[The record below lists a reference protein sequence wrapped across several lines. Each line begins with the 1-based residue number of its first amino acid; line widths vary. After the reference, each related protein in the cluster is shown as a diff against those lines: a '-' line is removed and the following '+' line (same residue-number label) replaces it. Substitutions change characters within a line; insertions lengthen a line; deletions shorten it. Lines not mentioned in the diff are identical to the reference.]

1 MLCLQNWLF
10 SGSVIFTIVDR
21 FNLHSIKINLAR
33 LAISRLVNKD
43 NSDRVVSILVF
54 RWYFQD
60 SNRWNIWRENG
71 SPQSVNRN
79 TLVWWV
85 YNHVA
90 VILQKH
96 SHGTY
101 ECSIFGLLVLSGWSF
116 SSHGAS
122 RQTVSNPDSNSIQL
136 GEAINE
142 LSSDQ
147 DVPPS
152 PIKVQV
158 FTSSII
164 PCRWEPTSC
173 QRALIHNRFRLIRE
187 GGIRLSFFKGTH
199 PPSPVRALYLSPLTP
214 FP

>member
-90 VILQKH
+90 LILQKY

-116 SSHGAS
+116 FLPRCLSRSLNVY
-122 RQTVSNPDSNSIQL
+122 RQTVSNPDSTSIQL

-147 DVPPS
+147 DAPLPH
-152 PIKVQV
+152 QG
-158 FTSSII
+158 SSFYI
-164 PCRWEPTSC
+164 
-173 QRALIHNRFRLIRE
+173 IHNI
-187 GGIRLSFFKGTH
+187 
-199 PPSPVRALYLSPLTP
+199 V
-214 FP
+214 

>member
-1 MLCLQNWLF
+1 MSFYQQKNWPKVSLCF
-10 SGSVIFTIVDR
+10 ASKIGCSVEVSFLRT
-21 FNLHSIKINLAR
+21 LKINLAR

-90 VILQKH
+90 LILQKY

-116 SSHGAS
+116 FLPRCLS
-122 RQTVSNPDSNSIQL
+122 RSLNVYLQTVSNPDSNSIQL

-147 DVPPS
+147 DAPPPPS
-152 PIKVQV
+152 
-158 FTSSII
+158 
-164 PCRWEPTSC
+164 
-173 QRALIHNRFRLIRE
+173 RFKFLH
-187 GGIRLSFFKGTH
+187 H
-199 PPSPVRALYLSPLTP
+199 P
-214 FP
+214 

>member
-85 YNHVA
+85 YNPVA
-90 VILQKH
+90 FILQKY

-122 RQTVSNPDSNSIQL
+122 L
-136 GEAINE
+136 GVWMCTGKLLAV
-142 LSSDQ
+142 L
-147 DVPPS
+147 
-152 PIKVQV
+152 
-158 FTSSII
+158 T
-164 PCRWEPTSC
+164 
-173 QRALIHNRFRLIRE
+173 LIRFNWE
-187 GGIRLSFFKGTH
+187 RL
-199 PPSPVRALYLSPLTP
+199 LMN
-214 FP
+214 